1 MSVFSRRV
9 RGFRLV
15 DLVGV
20 GLLVLII
27 LGVYLAKT
35 MAGRERAEIAK
46 IERQIKAEKARI
58 RLLQAEVAHLEQPG
72 RIERLAVTYLKME
85 TVPANREA
93 AADQLIDLAHA
104 GPAPKAEAPSAVA
117 AMVDGD
123 NHMPG
128 VPPPPPP
135 EANPVRVAQAAAAAA
150 PSPAAKPG
158 APQ

>member
-46 IERQIKAEKARI
+46 IERQIKTEKARI

-85 TVPANREA
+85 TVGAHREA
-93 AADQLIDLAHA
+93 SVDQIIDVARA
-104 GPAPKAEAPSAVA
+104 GPPKKAKAPSAVA
-117 AMVDGD
+117 AMVNGNDAI
-123 NHMPG
+123 PG

-135 EANPVRVAQAAAAAA
+135 EANPVRVAEVV
-150 PSPAAKPG
+150 PPKPPV
-158 APQ
+158 AQ

>member
-1 MSVFSRRV
+1 VNVFAKRV

-20 GLLVLII
+20 GLLVVLI

-35 MAGRERAEIAK
+35 MAGRERAEIAG
-46 IERQIKAEKARI
+46 IERQISAEKARI

-93 AADQLIDLAHA
+93 SADQLAVLAVS
-104 GPAPKAEAPSAVA
+104 GPAPKSKAPSAVA
-117 AMVDGD
+117 ALVSGAGQT
-123 NHMPG
+123 PG
-128 VPPPPPP
+128 VPPPPPAF
-135 EANPVRVAQAAAAAA
+135 ANPVRVAEAEAQPQTSAGAA
-150 PSPAAKPG
+150 
-158 APQ
+158 Q